1 MLFQGYMTEK
11 LITVLHSSDWKQLS
25 CLPRIIWMI
34 SFRCFKTYFY
44 TCTQN
49 IVCKVVYNL
58 KDVPKIAYFL
68 DSPPTC
74 KLRMRKNLI
83 FCSQNFRNN
92 GDVKC
97 GNKTE
102 LQQQQNKKILQKCH
116 KNQQSIQAIS
126 MAPASF
132 ALCQLACYI
141 SISIFKS
148 HLSPNPKVYI
158 GVRISVANQKFC
170 F

>member
-1 MLFQGYMTEK
+1 MIHKFLFDTP
-11 LITVLHSSDWKQLS
+11 LT
-25 CLPRIIWMI
+25 
-34 SFRCFKTYFY
+34 
-44 TCTQN
+44 
-49 IVCKVVYNL
+49 CKV
-58 KDVPKIAYFL
+58 
-68 DSPPTC
+68 
-74 KLRMRKNLI
+74 RMRKNLI

-92 GDVKC
+92 GEVKC
-97 GNKTE
+97 GNKMA

-148 HLSPNPKVYI
+148 HLYPNPKLYI

-170 F
+170 FWDDTIVEQFFQQPFCFNSELLRNVSGDIKYAILGPYFDNNRRSMLLYFTSKK